1 MDHIGT
7 YWNMCQLHGF
17 PFQNVAAAQLPG
29 RMGGSHGM
37 RYSRVHDET
46 NIILS
51 ICIHYHL
58 FMQVGVG
65 SALKPALRVSLRLRI
80 LTQIKEE
87 MDIEHVSFLGLFKER
102 HLAQE
107 ETDHDM
113 VSLKVWVC
121 LMFLCLFVCLS
132 PLLKSSHIFS
142 TRLNSSHLFSN
153 LHTSSHPTFQCCR
166 ILGWYV
172 YSGFSLFLFNWNKG
186 CIKSC
191 RTRAEG
197 WNSGC
202 LCAHTQTEYT
212 QVTCGSASS
221 LLAAGHRLSQSIP
234 QKRKNMEKQTKK
246 LFLCQIVTDKH
257 KENPKLWEGYD
268 GYDPRHLG
276 NWPAS
281 HWRERF
287 LGLCSYT
294 FQRDP
299 WRIIFFDP
307 WNLRKIRPTDQ
318 RSGGHRRP
326 CDPVLCIALQ
336 GVALRTPSSSTR
348 SSIVLPSSTWT
359 ESWFATLHFT
369 HKSLASRY
377 SISGPVWKP
386 SGKTLQV
393 IDSFFHARFLN
404 QDGARRNR
412 DSASRNSVQSITCYQ
427 CTPTN
432 RYMSIRIICISFARI
447 LYHKDHN
454 SDILRSWS
462 LAVSPDCFWLT
473 PNMVAVD
480 ASFWWLA
487 AESMTHE
494 ILPSEHHL
502 ADNHL
507 DHLDHWDHLDSAF
520 WIGMDVKLETT
531 SSAYISFLF
540 VSIALM
546 IDAWTSDSVKISL
559 SCCPL
564 QSSFAMP
571 RTKQAL
577 TQTYTP
583 LPEPSQKHGCHRRLQ
598 WWALH
603 WSWLDLSGCPVAKKD
618 LSTAT

>member
-1 MDHIGT
+1 
-7 YWNMCQLHGF
+7 MCQLHGF

-37 RYSRVHDET
+37 RYSIVHDET

-107 ETDHDM
+107 ETDHDT
-113 VSLKVWVC
+113 VSLKVCVC
-121 LMFLCLFVCLS
+121 LMFLCLIFCLS
-132 PLLKSSHIFS
+132 PLVKSSHIFS
-142 TRLNSSHLFSN
+142 TRLNSSRLFSN

-166 ILGWYV
+166 ILGCSV
-172 YSGFSLFLFNWNKG
+172 YSGFSLFLFNWNNWNKG
-186 CIKSC
+186 CIKSR

-257 KENPKLWEGYD
+257 KEDPKLWEDYD
-268 GYDPRHLG
+268 CYDPRHLG

-294 FQRDP
+294 FQTDP

-307 WNLRKIRPTDQ
+307 WNLRKIRPTLIKGQ
-318 RSGGHRRP
+318 EAIGGLVIS
-326 CDPVLCIALQ
+326 CDPVLC
-336 GVALRTPSSSTR
+336 
-348 SSIVLPSSTWT
+348 
-359 ESWFATLHFT
+359 
-369 HKSLASRY
+369 K
-377 SISGPVWKP
+377 VW
-386 SGKTLQV
+386 
-393 IDSFFHARFLN
+393 
-404 QDGARRNR
+404 
-412 DSASRNSVQSITCYQ
+412 
-427 CTPTN
+427 
-432 RYMSIRIICISFARI
+432 
-447 LYHKDHN
+447 
-454 SDILRSWS
+454 
-462 LAVSPDCFWLT
+462 
-473 PNMVAVD
+473 
-480 ASFWWLA
+480 
-487 AESMTHE
+487 
-494 ILPSEHHL
+494 
-502 ADNHL
+502 
-507 DHLDHWDHLDSAF
+507 HWEPH
-520 WIGMDVKLETT
+520 
-531 SSAYISFLF
+531 
-540 VSIALM
+540 
-546 IDAWTSDSVKISL
+546 
-559 SCCPL
+559 PL
-564 QSSFAMP
+564 Q
-571 RTKQAL
+571 L
-577 TQTYTP
+577 
-583 LPEPSQKHGCHRRLQ
+583 GLQ
-598 WWALH
+598 
-603 WSWLDLSGCPVAKKD
+603 
-618 LSTAT
+618 